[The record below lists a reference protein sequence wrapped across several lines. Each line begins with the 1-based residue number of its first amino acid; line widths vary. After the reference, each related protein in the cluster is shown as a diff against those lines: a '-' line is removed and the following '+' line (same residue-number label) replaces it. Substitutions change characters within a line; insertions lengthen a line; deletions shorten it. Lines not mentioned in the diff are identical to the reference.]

1 MSDFASGLASTDPA
15 FTDRTSADPTSTDST
30 CTDPAADSYLAIC
43 SALSETFGVEPAE
56 LRPEA
61 TFEELEVDSL
71 ALLEFAIV
79 MSERLGV
86 SGGDADL
93 RPSMT
98 LGEAAAIVEEL
109 RSQAGG
115 TDRAA
120 PAVRTATG

>member
-1 MSDFASGLASTDPA
+1 MSDFASDPA
-15 FTDRTSADPTSTDST
+15 SNG
-30 CTDPAADSYLAIC
+30 PASDSYLAIC
-43 SALSETFGVEPAE
+43 AALSETFGVEPAE

-98 LGEAAAIVEEL
+98 LGEAATIVEEL
-109 RSQAGG
+109 RSQAGSAN
-115 TDRAA
+115 RAA
-120 PAVRTATG
+120 PAARTPAG